1 MVTGSRNAA
10 GKEEAMKIRQLAD
23 AAIVAALLMASIPGA
38 APDLTPA
45 ELLSVAAYTA
55 DAPLPDAPEHSAAR
69 ELS

>member
-1 MVTGSRNAA
+1 
-10 GKEEAMKIRQLAD
+10 MKIRQLAD

-55 DAPLPDAPEHSAAR
+55 DAPLPNEPDHSAAR